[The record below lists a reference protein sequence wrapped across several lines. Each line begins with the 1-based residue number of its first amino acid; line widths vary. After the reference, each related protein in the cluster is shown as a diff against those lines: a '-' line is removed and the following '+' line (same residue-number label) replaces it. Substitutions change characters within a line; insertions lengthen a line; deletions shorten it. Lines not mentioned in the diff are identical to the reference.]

1 MPRPL
6 STDIRFM
13 SMAASRPRCD
23 RAGADCPWEKA
34 MKAVVIHAARD
45 LRVEEREPDA
55 PGRGQVEVAIEA
67 GGICGSDLHY
77 FNHGGFGTVRIREPM
92 ILGHEIAGTIKA
104 IGAGVSKLAVGDRVA
119 VSPSRPCNICDYC
132 QQGLQNHCLNMRF
145 YGSAMPMPHIQGAF
159 RQRLVAEAW
168 QCHGIDD
175 GISINEAAFAEPFA
189 VTLHAVARAGS
200 LLGKRVLVT
209 GCGPIGALTIIA
221 ARVHGAREIVA
232 TDVMDAVLK
241 KAGQVGA
248 DRTINVADN
257 AEQLAGYAANK
268 GYFDVQFEASGNERA
283 IRSGLEVLK
292 PRGVLVQLGLGG
304 DVSIPQN
311 TVVAKEIEV
320 RGTFRFHEEFGL
332 AVDLINRRA
341 VDMKPLLTGC
351 YGLDDVQTA
360 FELAGDRSRSMKV
373 QLSF

>member
-1 MPRPL
+1 
-6 STDIRFM
+6 
-13 SMAASRPRCD
+13 
-23 RAGADCPWEKA
+23 

-45 LRVEEREPDA
+45 LRVEEREPET

-104 IGAGVSKLAVGDRVA
+104 IGAGVSKFAVGDRVA

-168 QCHGIDD
+168 QCHEIDD

-241 KAGQVGA
+241 KAEQVGA

-283 IRSGLEVLK
+283 IRAGLEVLK

-341 VDMKPLLTGC
+341 VDFKPLLTGC
-351 YGLDDVQTA
+351 FGLADVQTA

-373 QLSF
+373 QLTF